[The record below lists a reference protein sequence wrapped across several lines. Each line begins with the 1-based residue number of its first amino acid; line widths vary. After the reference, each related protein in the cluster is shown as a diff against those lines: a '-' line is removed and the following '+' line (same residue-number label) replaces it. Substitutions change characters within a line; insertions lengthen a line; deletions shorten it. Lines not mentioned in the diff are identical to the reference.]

1 VAKFRGN
8 IFLKRRAKLPQGV
21 IRRLIRE
28 RYAGAI
34 RTERGGEL
42 FFNRSQLQGMNYD
55 SRLEG
60 QRVEFEVKKG
70 DDDRLEAV
78 RIRGVKPGG

>member
-1 VAKFRGN
+1 MPK
-8 IFLKRRAKLPQGV
+8 GV

-28 RYAGAI
+28 RYAGVI
-34 RTERGGEL
+34 RTERGEEL

-78 RIRGVKPGG
+78 RIRRARPGG

>member
-1 VAKFRGN
+1 M
-8 IFLKRRAKLPQGV
+8 PQGV
-21 IRRLIRE
+21 IRRLTRE
-28 RYAGAI
+28 PYAGVI
-34 RTERGGEL
+34 RTERGEEL

-70 DDDRLEAV
+70 DDDRLEAI